1 MDLAKITQILQDNRE
16 KAQNKVW
23 TAQKS
28 HDTQRINRGKVE
40 VYDKVMESLNKGLGE
55 SDIVQMLK
63 QEKEAAAS
71 TLGDSKVPHNRQM
84 QNQGKIECCDE
95 VIELLQK

>member
-1 MDLAKITQILQDNRE
+1 MELDKIKQILQDNKE
-16 KAQNKVW
+16 KATNLVW

-40 VYDKVMESLNKGLGE
+40 VYTKVIESLDKGLGE

-63 QEKEAAAS
+63 QEKEALAP
-71 TLGDSKVPHNRQM
+71 TLDDSKVPHNRQM
-84 QNQGKIECCDE
+84 QNRGKIECCDE

>member
-1 MDLAKITQILQDNRE
+1 MELDKIKQILQDNRE
-16 KAQNKVW
+16 KAQNIVW

-40 VYDKVMESLNKGLGE
+40 VYDKVIDSLDKGVTG
-55 SDIVQMLK
+55 SDIVQMLR
-63 QEKEAAAS
+63 QEKEAAAL
-71 TLGDSKVPHNRQM
+71 TLDDPKVPHNRQI